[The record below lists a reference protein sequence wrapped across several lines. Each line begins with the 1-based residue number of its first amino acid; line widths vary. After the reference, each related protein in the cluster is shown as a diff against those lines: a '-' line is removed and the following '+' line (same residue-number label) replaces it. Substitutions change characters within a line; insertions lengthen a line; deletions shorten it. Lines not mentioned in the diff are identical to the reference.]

1 MYEASQLTLCLY
13 YALVGRYV
21 LLFVFK
27 HPLICN
33 NARSFCNSVCDIFAE
48 RTKEIR
54 EADIAITTEATTKN
68 TS

>member
-1 MYEASQLTLCLY
+1 M
-13 YALVGRYV
+13 
-21 LLFVFK
+21 
-27 HPLICN
+27 LIKEGKKEY
-33 NARSFCNSVCDIFAE
+33 E

>member
-1 MYEASQLTLCLY
+1 MPKPRKHADASDQ
-13 YALVGRYV
+13 
-21 LLFVFK
+21 
-27 HPLICN
+27 